1 MLRIGFGTGDL
12 GRLRVATGSDF
23 MWEVVLSL
31 HLLQNRHAALVFD
44 PWRRQVREDLARAG
58 LTGAT
63 RALIEVNPCASYF
76 PDFLT
81 PGTGDF
87 GPDAGLDAVLST
99 PRGRLRDELTRLYP
113 DRPMPPGVRRLAEG
127 GAESLHRLGRAV
139 RAYHAVAVAPY
150 RTVIE
155 RAVGADLAARAA
167 SALAAGAEG
176 LLGSYEPG
184 LVSWRDGRLECGYP
198 FDRHLELNGRPLTLI
213 PSFFCVRQ
221 PVALTARDLS
231 PVLVYPLP
239 LAPDCFTA
247 AGPGGAPRLNR
258 LLGPTR
264 ARVLELLGRPMSTS
278 GIAAALQVSPANASR
293 HATVLREAGLVGSF
307 RDGHRVLHRRT
318 RLGEA
323 LLNGHAGARPGPA
336 YGREAGAVRL
346 GARVSSS

>member
-1 MLRIGFGTGDL
+1 MLRIGFGTDDL
-12 GRLRVATGSDF
+12 SRLRVAAGSDF

-31 HLLQNRHAALVFD
+31 HLLQNRQAALVFD

-58 LTGAT
+58 LIRTT

-81 PGTGDF
+81 PGLGN
-87 GPDAGLDAVLST
+87 PDPDTGLDAVLST
-99 PRGRLRDELTRLYP
+99 PRRRLRYELARLYP
-113 DRPMPPGVRRLAEG
+113 DRPMPSGARRLAEG
-127 GAESLHRLGRAV
+127 GSEALHRLGRAV

-150 RTVIE
+150 RTVID
-155 RAVGADLAARAA
+155 RAVGADLARRAD

-176 LLGSYEPG
+176 LLGSYQPD
-184 LVSWRDGRLECGYP
+184 LLSWRDGRLECSYP
-198 FDRHLELNGRPLTLI
+198 FDRGLELNGRPLTLI

-221 PVALTARDLS
+221 PVALTARELP

-239 LAPDCFTA
+239 LAPGCLTVA
-247 AGPGGAPRLNR
+247 EPGGAPGLHR

-278 GIAAALQVSPANASR
+278 GIAAALHLSPANASR

-307 RDGHRVLHRRT
+307 RDGHRMLHRRT
-318 RLGEA
+318 GLGEA
-323 LLNGHAGARPGPA
+323 LLNGDWG
-336 YGREAGAVRL
+336 V
-346 GARVSSS
+346 